1 MTARAQ
7 LTQADMTRATKAV
20 AAAGL
25 SCACIVMDFANR
37 QIKVMVGEPA
47 KAETQAA
54 TTDLTEE
61 WTDDDV

>member
-7 LTQADMTRATKAV
+7 LTQAEMTRAAKAV

-25 SCACIVMDFANR
+25 PCACIVMDFANR

-47 KAETQAA
+47 KAEALAA
-54 TTDLTEE
+54 IPAEPEE
-61 WTDDDV
+61 WTDDDI